1 MAYCPFSIDLSVTPM
16 KIDFLPEDDIKQG
29 NLIMKKI
36 MFQSQKGPFIH
47 DIVGMQYHCG
57 QRKK

>member
-1 MAYCPFSIDLSVTPM
+1 
-16 KIDFLPEDDIKQG
+16 
-29 NLIMKKI
+29 

-57 QRKK
+57 QRKKINGD